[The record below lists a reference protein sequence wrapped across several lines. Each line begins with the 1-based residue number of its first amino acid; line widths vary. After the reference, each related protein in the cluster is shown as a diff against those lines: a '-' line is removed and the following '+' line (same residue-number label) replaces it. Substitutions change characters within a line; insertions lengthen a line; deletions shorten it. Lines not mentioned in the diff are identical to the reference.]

1 MRETANL
8 DRGVFHFS
16 TIKPL
21 DANLLKRIIKNSYM
35 PPHKHPTR
43 NSESYHVISG
53 KLDLYNP
60 NKKGDIIEKISLESY
75 KKNPNKKFYYR
86 TNSRNFWHMLVVQS
100 KERIYQE
107 IYSGP

>member
-1 MRETANL
+1 
-8 DRGVFHFS
+8 
-16 TIKPL
+16 
-21 DANLLKRIIKNSYM
+21 M

-107 IYSGP
+107 IYSGPQKKEYDVKFPNWAPSLDDNLSHKKFLD